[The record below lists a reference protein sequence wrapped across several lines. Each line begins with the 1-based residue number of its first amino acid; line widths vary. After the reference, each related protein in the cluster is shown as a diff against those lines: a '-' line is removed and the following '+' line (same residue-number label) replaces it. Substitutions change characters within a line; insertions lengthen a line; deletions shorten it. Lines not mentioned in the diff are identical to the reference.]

1 MCWIQC
7 ITKCARERKRNTM
20 PDNVHLMPGPTSI
33 TAKESLPG
41 CLAAASS
48 SQSHLQIVSSL
59 IRGHQ
64 SQWTCSSLKLCRICL
79 VDEVASQSLNLAA
92 EAPASIGV
100 FHFNWIPTPCC
111 TSNCKKKYLMDEQ
124 RPHPVGSSLLGSW
137 RPQVNQAPGQP
148 WSGSRFQVNL
158 DQVPGSRSILIRWA
172 DQGGFTAW
180 HWVLFA
186 GRWAAA
192 YDGNQSRPQSPQP
205 AQPHIPA
212 PAIQGKGLS
221 WPGQASNEQTIQ
233 MEYFLPFSLLLFRNQ
248 AS

>member
-1 MCWIQC
+1 MEEKYNAWQC
-7 ITKCARERKRNTM
+7 PLNART
-20 PDNVHLMPGPTSI
+20 HLYHSEGVIAWVLGSCFLLPIPSADPQLVDSRPPISVNLFKPQTVQDMSCGWGGVTISKSGSRSTSI
-33 TAKESLPG
+33 SLHR
-41 CLAAASS
+41 CISLQLDSNTLL
-48 SQSHLQIVSSL
+48 HLRLQ
-59 IRGHQ
+59 
-64 SQWTCSSLKLCRICL
+64 
-79 VDEVASQSLNLAA
+79 
-92 EAPASIGV
+92 
-100 FHFNWIPTPCC
+100 
-111 TSNCKKKYLMDEQ
+111 KKHLMDEQ

-233 MEYFLPFSLLLFRNQ
+233 MEYFLPFSLLLFLNQ